1 MDKIVFIDTEV
12 DPSTRQVLDIG
23 GVKQDGAEWHRPSL
37 TGFADFMRGSE
48 YVCGHNILG
57 HDLKYV
63 RDAVLDAGINPD
75 NAIDTLYLSP
85 LLFPRKPYHKLVKD
99 DKLQTDEINN
109 PLNDSL
115 KAKDLFSDEVAA
127 FGKLDNE
134 LKEIYYRLTGESREF
149 GAFFRYIGYTGRQV
163 PDPESRSTFLQGI
176 RNIFRPWN
184 LADDIRRYFRDKI
197 CSRADLDGMIK
208 SKPVALAY
216 SLALINT
223 FAEDSAGRSVSP
235 RWVLYNYPEVEQIMF
250 RLRSTPCLEGCPY
263 CNKALDIRSGLK
275 RWFGFDSFRNY
286 GGDPLQEKAVRA
298 AVENKSLLAVFPT
311 GGGKSLTFQLPA
323 LMAGESTG
331 GLTVVISP
339 LQSLMKDQVDNLE
352 SKGITEAVTINGLL
366 DPIERAK
373 SFERVE
379 DGSASILYIAPE
391 SLRSKSVERLLLN
404 RNIARFVID
413 EAHCFSSW
421 GQDFRVDYLYI
432 AEFINNIEEQKR
444 LPDSI
449 PVSCFTA
456 TAKPQVIDDICRY
469 FKDNLHLDLQLFTTD
484 VSRTNLHYTVLP
496 ASGDEEKFLTLR
508 RLLEQRECP
517 AIVYVT
523 RTKTAEKLADK
534 LVRDGFSAK
543 AYHGKMN
550 PDVKISNQNS
560 FMSGETRIIVATSA
574 FGMGVDKSDVGLVVH
589 YQISDSLENYVQ
601 EAGRAGRDERIEAEC
616 YVLFNEDDLSKHFL
630 LLNQTKLT
638 LKEIQQVWKA
648 IKDLTRI
655 RSTVSDSA
663 LEIAR
668 KAGWDDSMTDIET
681 RVRTAIAS
689 LERAGYLKRGQNMPR
704 IFATSILAATAQEA
718 IDKIESSSRFEDKE
732 KTQAVRIIKK
742 LISSRSRQQTG
753 DDTPEARV
761 DYISDHLGITKSD
774 VIHIIN
780 LLREEKILADT
791 KDLSAYILENEK
803 SNKSLKV
810 LEAFCETERFLSE
823 FLDYDEEA
831 VLDFKA
837 LNEKAEA
844 AGDKGVDISRI
855 KTTLNFW
862 SVKGIIRKRQASGSR
877 NHLSV
882 KCTVPKERLKY
893 TMQRR
898 HALSEFI
905 VNYLYGKV
913 PQEVRSTENADRD
926 NALLV
931 EFSELE
937 LKDAYLNSIASFSEE
952 VTCGEIEDALFYL
965 VRIRAMRIEGGFL
978 VIYNGMKIERLEK
991 DLKKKYKVEDYRALN
1006 DFYNNK
1012 IQQIHIVGEYARKM
1026 IDDYNGALQFVSDY
1040 FSLNYQSFLNKY
1052 FNGRKEEISKNI
1064 TPSKFK
1070 SLFGVLSPTQLKI
1083 INDKTAKYIVVA
1095 AGPGSGKTKVLVHKL
1110 ASLMLLEDV
1119 RHEQLLM
1126 LTFSRAATT
1135 EFKQRLYDLVGGA
1148 ASFVEIKTFHS
1159 YCFDLLGRIGSVEKS
1174 DDVVETAVRKIQ
1186 DNEVDIS
1193 RITKTVLVIDEAQ
1206 DMDRNEF
1213 NLVNALMA
1221 RNEDMRVIAVGDDD
1235 QNIYEFRGSDPKY
1248 MEMIM
1253 NAEGAVKY
1261 ELSENFRSRKN
1272 LVEFSNSF
1280 AATINHRIK
1289 RYPIVSRR
1297 QENGNI
1303 ELVHYNSTNLEEP
1316 VADAVMHTG
1325 TSGSVCVM
1333 TRTNDQ
1339 ALRIAGLLAGKGIRA
1354 KLVQSGDRTFRLYN
1368 LAELRFFMDMIGMYK
1383 DGATVD
1389 EEVWDDAKRA
1399 LEDKFGRSRNL
1410 ELCRKLISVFE
1421 SEYRKSRYKSD
1432 FSTFVWESSVEDF
1445 TDADASSVFVS
1456 TIHKVKGK
1464 EFSNVFLM
1472 LDNFTCVRDE
1482 QKRQLYVALTRAKD
1496 NLYIHLNTTLFD
1508 GMRAEGL
1515 VRTDDYKTYQEPQDM
1530 ILVLTHKDVNLESAK
1545 HGQRVISTLV
1555 AGDRLEIEGKKLT
1568 SGGRFVMYLSNAF
1581 VSDYENLVRNGYMTD
1596 NVEVNMVVYWK
1607 NADMNKELM
1616 IVLPEIHLVKK
1627 AGSPEQTGGTPR
1639 LQPVLGEDD
1648 KTGQDIVHD
1657 DLYSKGDKLG

>member
-1 MDKIVFIDTEV
+1 MRKIVFIDTEV
-12 DPSTRQVLDIG
+12 DPSARRVLDVG
-23 GVKQDGAEWHRPSL
+23 GVTQDGAEWHSPSL
-37 TGFADFMRGSE
+37 SGFAGFMRGSG
-48 YVCGHNILG
+48 YVCGHNILN
-57 HDLKYV
+57 HDLKYI
-63 RDAVLDAGINPD
+63 REAVLDAGIDPD
-75 NAIDTLYLSP
+75 NTIDTLYLSP

-115 KAKDLFSDEVAA
+115 KAKDLFFDEVAA
-127 FGKLDNE
+127 FDRLDGD
-134 LKEIYYRLTGESREF
+134 LKDIYYRLTGERPEF
-149 GAFFRYIGYTGRQV
+149 AAFFRYIGYTGRQTTG
-163 PDPESRSTFLQGI
+163 PETRTTLLQGI
-176 RNIFRPWN
+176 RNIFRPRT

-197 CSRADLDGMIK
+197 CSRADLDSMIA

-216 SLALINT
+216 SLALIDT
-223 FAEDSAGRSVSP
+223 FEEDSAGRSVSP
-235 RWVLYNYPEVEQIMF
+235 RWVLYNYPEVGQIIF
-250 RLRSTPCLEGCPY
+250 RLRSTPCPEGCPY
-263 CNKALDIRSGLK
+263 CNKALDIHSGLK

-298 AVENKSLLAVFPT
+298 AVENSSLLAVFPT

-379 DGSASILYIAPE
+379 DGSASILYISPE
-391 SLRSKSVERLLLN
+391 SLRSKSVERLLLS

-432 AEFINNIEEQKR
+432 AEFINSIKERKS
-444 LPDSI
+444 LTDSI

-469 FKDNLHLDLQLFTTD
+469 FKDNLHLDLRLFTTD

-508 RLLEQRECP
+508 RLLEQKECP

-523 RTKTAEKLADK
+523 RTKTAEMLAER

-550 PDVKISNQNS
+550 PDVKIANQNS

-616 YVLFNEDDLSKHFL
+616 YVLFNEDDLSRHFL

-648 IKDLTRI
+648 VKDLTRI

-668 KAGWDDSMTDIET
+668 QAGWDDSMTDIET

-689 LERAGYLKRGQNMPR
+689 LERSGYLKRGQNMPR
-704 IFATSILAATAQEA
+704 IYATSILAANAQEA
-718 IDKIESSSRFEDKE
+718 IDKITASSRFAEKE
-732 KTQAVRIIKK
+732 KIQAVRIIRK

-761 DYISDHLGITKSD
+761 DYISDHLGMTRSD

-810 LEAFCETERFLSE
+810 LGAFRETERFLSG
-823 FLDYDEEA
+823 FLDYDEET
-831 VLDFKA
+831 VLDLKA
-837 LNEKAEA
+837 LNGQAEA
-844 AGDKGVDISRI
+844 EGCKGVDISRI
-855 KTTLNFW
+855 KTVLNFW
-862 SVKGIIRKRQASGSR
+862 SIKGMIRKRQTPGSR
-877 NHLSV
+877 NHMSV
-882 KCTVPKERLKY
+882 RCIVPKERFGHM
-893 TMQRR
+893 MQRR
-898 HALSEFI
+898 HLLSGFI
-905 VNYLYGKV
+905 VGYLYDK
-913 PQEVRSTENADRD
+913 VRSEAGRTESIDGD
-926 NALLV
+926 KGLLV

-937 LKDAYLNSIASFSEE
+937 LRDACPDSITSLSGK
-952 VTCGEIEDALFYL
+952 VTCEDIEDALFYL

-991 DLKKKYKVEDYRALN
+991 DLRKKYKAEDYRALN
-1006 DFYNNK
+1006 DFYNGR

-1064 TPSKFK
+1064 TPSKFR
-1070 SLFGVLSPTQLKI
+1070 SLFGVLSPAQLRI
-1083 INDKTAKYIVVA
+1083 INDKTSRYIVVA
-1095 AGPGSGKTKVLVHKL
+1095 AGPGSGKTRVLVHKL

-1126 LTFSRAATT
+1126 LTFSRAAAT

-1148 ASFVEIKTFHS
+1148 AAFVEIKTFHS
-1159 YCFDLLGRIGSVEKS
+1159 YCFDLLGKVGSVEKS
-1174 DDVVETAVRKIQ
+1174 DDVVKTAVGKIL

-1206 DMDRNEF
+1206 DMDENEF
-1213 NLVNALMA
+1213 SLVKALIS

-1253 NAEGAVKY
+1253 NIEGAMKY

-1272 LVEFSNSF
+1272 IVELSNGF
-1280 AATINHRIK
+1280 ASTINHRLK
-1289 RYPIVSRR
+1289 RYPIVARR

-1303 ELVHYNSTNLEEP
+1303 ELVHYNSANLEIP
-1316 VADAVMHTG
+1316 VTDAVMHTDM
-1325 TSGSVCVM
+1325 SGSVCVL
-1333 TRTNDQ
+1333 TKTNKQ
-1339 ALRIAGLLAGKGIRA
+1339 ALRIAGLLAGKGIPA
-1354 KLVQSGDRTFRLYN
+1354 KLVQSGDRKFRLYN
-1368 LAELRFFMDMIGMYK
+1368 LAELRYFMYK
-1383 DGATVD
+1383 IGIYKEGATVD
-1389 EEVWDDAKRA
+1389 DEVWEDAKRA
-1399 LEDKFGRSRNL
+1399 LEDRFGRSRQL
-1410 ELCRKLISVFE
+1410 GLCRKLISAFE

-1432 FSTFVWESSVEDF
+1432 FSTFVWESSIEDF
-1445 TDADASSVFVS
+1445 TDADTSSVFVS

-1472 LDNFTCVRDE
+1472 LDNFTCIEDK

-1508 GMRAEGL
+1508 GIRAEGL
-1515 VRTDDYKTYQEPQDM
+1515 VRTDDYKAYGEPQDM
-1530 ILVLTHKDVNLESAK
+1530 TLVLTHKDVNLESAGY
-1545 HGQRVISTLV
+1545 GQGVISTLV
-1555 AGDRLEIEGKKLT
+1555 AGDSLEIDGRKLT

-1581 VSDYENLVRNGYMTD
+1581 MSDYGNLISNGYTTD
-1596 NVEVNMVVYWK
+1596 SAKVNMVVYWK
-1607 NADMNKELM
+1607 NDKMDKELM
-1616 IVLPEIHLVKK
+1616 IVLPEIHLVRKPE
-1627 AGSPEQTGGTPR
+1627 SPEQPAGMP
-1639 LQPVLGEDD
+1639 
-1648 KTGQDIVHD
+1648 
-1657 DLYSKGDKLG
+1657 